1 MEREKPHTR
10 AENCEN
16 FPGKIMVDIQ
26 NVRKW
31 HVYIYIYIYIYIK
44 QNKVDPPKG
53 LETE

>member
-1 MEREKPHTR
+1 MEWEKPHTR

-16 FPGKIMVDIQ
+16 FPGKIMVDIT
-26 NVRKW
+26 KCKKMTC
-31 HVYIYIYIYIYIK
+31 IYIYIK